1 MFHNLLEK
9 CSSFEQRKYFN
20 LNHQLIKNWIFEKQ
34 IPETQSDLT
43 PVSMPVP
50 TNLIDDSLDP
60 IANSS
65 FDEFVN
71 DILMDDTLS
80 FEVQNNERIEFVIRF

>member
-1 MFHNLLEK
+1 
-9 CSSFEQRKYFN
+9 
-20 LNHQLIKNWIFEKQ
+20 
-34 IPETQSDLT
+34 
-43 PVSMPVP
+43 MPVP